1 MKISFH
7 KLKSEIEI
15 SIILCFDNF
24 MEFDNIWMIRKSL
37 KEGDL
42 AECSLEKLIHK

>member
-24 MEFDNIWMIRKSL
+24 MEFDNIRVISKSL
-37 KEGDL
+37 KKSDL
-42 AECSLEKLIHK
+42 AECSLKN